1 MKSNTPYCIKLY
13 LRVYAANT
21 MFAFVYLSVC
31 ASVQSWRVTD
41 KLQMDTR
48 LAGDVID
55 DMVGHA

>member
-1 MKSNTPYCIKLY
+1 
-13 LRVYAANT
+13 
-21 MFAFVYLSVC
+21 MFAFVYLSVR

-55 DMVGHA
+55 DVVSHA